1 MLYVPSS
8 IPAASLDVAAAPYL
22 GGEFN
27 VYLTA
32 VAAILI
38 GEVNLTAAGAGAY
51 TDNGATAI
59 VAQSPSTGADLQ
71 LVALTPLISTAT
83 CIIKLAG
90 LNDAGTPV
98 TQDGTATFAP
108 PARAAN
114 QSKTFG
120 RGIATDLV
128 AATKFTTIT
137 GLALATPITGGAAN
151 VRFGLFQLPVQADYS
166 LVGCTTD
173 INFNTKSR
181 QAKGIDCGMETDAF
195 IKRGKTQPGE
205 LSIGSK
211 LKGFAEGLA
220 RFDGLKTTCMLVG
233 LKDGQETCDRL
244 VFTEWVPNIKPRFP
258 EGDGEATID
267 AEGKFA
273 EHAFFIAP

>member
-1 MLYVPSS
+1 MLYVPTS
-8 IPAASLDVAAAPYL
+8 IASASLDVAQAPYF

-27 VYLTA
+27 VYLTT
-32 VAAILI
+32 VPAILI
-38 GEVNLTAAGAGAY
+38 GEIDLTGPGAGAY

-71 LVALTPLISTAT
+71 MVALTPLISTVTAV
-83 CIIKLAG
+83 IKIAG
-90 LNDAGTPV
+90 LNAAGSPV
-98 TQDGTATFAP
+98 SQDGTATFAP

-120 RGIATDLV
+120 RGIATDII
-128 AATKFTTIT
+128 AADEFTTVT
-137 GLALATPITGGAAN
+137 GLAASTPITGGAAN
-151 VRFGLFQLPVQADYS
+151 VKFGVFELPVLADYS

-173 INFNTKSR
+173 IDFNTKSR
-181 QAKGIDCGMETDAF
+181 SAKGIDCGMEADAF

-205 LSIGSK
+205 LNIGSK
-211 LKGFAEGLA
+211 LKSFAEGLA

-244 VFTEWVPNIKPRFP
+244 VFTQWVPNIKPRLP
-258 EGDGEATID
+258 DGDGEAMID
-267 AEGKFA
+267 AAGKFA
-273 EHAFFIAP
+273 EHLFFIAP

>member
-195 IKRGKTQPGE
+195 IK
-205 LSIGSK
+205 
-211 LKGFAEGLA
+211 GFAEGLA